1 MLIICTALYIYTYN
15 IQKKGG
21 NFWRWKRGEV
31 KRRLDTIKCVWIHDK
46 MLGDVYGV
54 WTVVKKTKAEGWAWA
69 VLVITDE
76 IGMGVNLYSKKH

>member
-1 MLIICTALYIYTYN
+1 M
-15 IQKKGG
+15 
-21 NFWRWKRGEV
+21 
-31 KRRLDTIKCVWIHDK
+31 DTIKCVWIHDK
-46 MLGDVYGV
+46 MLGDVYGA

>member
-15 IQKKGG
+15 IQKKGEA
-21 NFWRWKRGEV
+21 FLHWKCGEGIC
-31 KRRLDTIKCVWIHDK
+31 LLHTIKCVWVHDK
-46 MLGDVYGV
+46 MSGGVYGV

-76 IGMGVNLYSKKH
+76 IGMGVN